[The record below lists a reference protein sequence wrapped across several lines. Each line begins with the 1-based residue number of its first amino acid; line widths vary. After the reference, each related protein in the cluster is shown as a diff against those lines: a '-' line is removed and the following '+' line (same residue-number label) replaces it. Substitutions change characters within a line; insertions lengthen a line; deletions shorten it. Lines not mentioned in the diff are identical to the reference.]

1 MEKEIKFKLPE
12 SVEFPQVIFE
22 DALSLE
28 SVKTKLE
35 ESGFIAVQQKNVK
48 ASRIMDADEIS
59 EIRAEYGEIAETD
72 LPSLYAEQSDIES
85 SYKYQKKEIEGRI
98 SSAMTK
104 FKDLVSVTKKGVKDF
119 DLDYENTFCISV
131 QKHYLFYTWVNGRFE
146 LALVQ
151 EIPNHNGLD
160 IFNSIEKNKEIFEAL
175 GYQLPEVE
183 IKDERVNFRQFFNEN
198 DGTVVEAWEEN
209 GRIEVR
215 RNWIEDFE
223 DNDTGEITTIP
234 RREQLFFQEEDYPYK
249 EIDPFY
255 NEQAENQTGA
265 TDDVPEETTE

>member
-35 ESGFIAVQQKNVK
+35 ESGFIAVKQKNVK

-72 LPSLYAEQSDIES
+72 LPSLYAELSELESD
-85 SYKYQKKEIEGRI
+85 YKNAKKELEGRI
-98 SSAMTK
+98 SSANTK
-104 FKDLVSVTKKGVKDF
+104 FKDLVSVAKKGIKDF
-119 DLDYENTFCISV
+119 DLDYDNTFCISV

-151 EIPNHNGLD
+151 EIPTYNESD
-160 IFNSIEKNKEIFEAL
+160 IFNSVETNKKVFEEL
-175 GYQLPEVE
+175 GYELPEIE
-183 IKDERVNFRQFFNEN
+183 IEN
-198 DGTVVEAWEEN
+198 
-209 GRIEVR
+209 
-215 RNWIEDFE
+215 
-223 DNDTGEITTIP
+223 
-234 RREQLFFQEEDYPYK
+234 K
-249 EIDPFY
+249 